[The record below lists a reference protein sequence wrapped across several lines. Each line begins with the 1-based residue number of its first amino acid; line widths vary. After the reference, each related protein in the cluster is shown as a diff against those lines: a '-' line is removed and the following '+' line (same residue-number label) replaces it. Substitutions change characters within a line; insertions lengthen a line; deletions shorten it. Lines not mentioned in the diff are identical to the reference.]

1 MCDYSLHNVASVPA
15 KVGDKLVTTNFGYSS
30 TRGFASESR
39 TDVVVCILP
48 GAELAFEKDVEVDRA
63 LGLLPT
69 KKIPHR
75 VARFRQINMDRP
87 HAHHDALEFPDGT
100 VVLLTTLALGQKAS
114 VLQLPAQAKPEGA
127 EAPAE
132 HAQPTATVAPA
143 PAAPAE
149 EAPAAQP
156 VPTRAAL

>member
-30 TRGFASESR
+30 TRGFAAQNQ

-114 VLQLPAQAKPEGA
+114 VLQLPAQMRA
-127 EAPAE
+127 EDEQVEEIAERPSAP
-132 HAQPTATVAPA
+132 
-143 PAAPAE
+143 
-149 EAPAAQP
+149 
-156 VPTRAAL
+156 RSRCCLR